1 MKSIKTITI
10 ILICI
15 TIILCGYFYHSK
27 TRQSDLTIQT
37 NSNKIT
43 YHVEIADTHY
53 LRAKGLMHRKSMPQ
67 NHGMLFIFEK
77 PQIISM
83 WMKNTHIPLDMLFVD
98 KNGIIRHIHENA
110 KPFDETIISSV
121 IPVSFVI
128 ELNAGQVK
136 EKNIQTLNQ
145 VIGL

>member
-1 MKSIKTITI
+1 MKNKYFITLAFL
-10 ILICI
+10 IL
-15 TIILCGYFYHSK
+15 TVLLCAYFYPNPPSK
-27 TRQSDLTIQT
+27 TDLNILTESDQ
-37 NSNKIT
+37 IT

-53 LRAKGLMHRKSMPQ
+53 LRTKGLMHRKSMPQ

-121 IPVSFVI
+121 VPVSFVI

>member
-1 MKSIKTITI
+1 M
-10 ILICI
+10 
-15 TIILCGYFYHSK
+15 Y
-27 TRQSDLTIQT
+27 
-37 NSNKIT
+37 
-43 YHVEIADTHY
+43 
-53 LRAKGLMHRKSMPQ
+53 RKSMPQ

-77 PQIISM
+77 PRIISM

-121 IPVSFVI
+121 VPVSFVI

>member
-27 TRQSDLTIQT
+27 TRQSDLAIQT
-37 NSNKIT
+37 NLNKIT

>member
-1 MKSIKTITI
+1 MKNKYFITLAFL
-10 ILICI
+10 IL
-15 TIILCGYFYHSK
+15 TVLLCAYFYPNPPSK
-27 TRQSDLTIQT
+27 TDLNILTESDQ
-37 NSNKIT
+37 IT
-43 YHVEIADTHY
+43 YHVEIADTPY
-53 LRAKGLMHRKSMPQ
+53 LRSKGLMYRKSMPQ

-77 PQIISM
+77 PRIISM

-121 IPVSFVI
+121 VPVSFVI

>member
-1 MKSIKTITI
+1 MKNKYFITLVFL
-10 ILICI
+10 IL
-15 TIILCGYFYHSK
+15 TVLLCAYFYPNPPSK
-27 TRQSDLTIQT
+27 TDLNILTKSDQ
-37 NSNKIT
+37 IT
-43 YHVEIADTHY
+43 YHVEIADTPY
-53 LRAKGLMHRKSMPQ
+53 LRSKGLMYRKSMPK
-67 NHGMLFIFEK
+67 NNGMLFIFEK

-121 IPVSFVI
+121 VPVNFVI

>member
-1 MKSIKTITI
+1 MKSLKIVLTILVCVMI
-10 ILICI
+10 M
-15 TIILCGYFYHSK
+15 LCGYFYYPK
-27 TRQSDLTIQT
+27 TVQSDLTIKT
-37 NSNKIT
+37 DLNEIT
-43 YHVEIADTHY
+43 YHIEIANTPY
-53 LRAKGLMHRKSMPQ
+53 LRAKGLMYRKSMPK
-67 NHGMLFIFEK
+67 NHGMLFIFEE
-77 PQIISM
+77 PQIIPM

-121 IPVSFVI
+121 VPVTFVI

-136 EKNIQTLNQ
+136 EKNIQITNQ

>member
-1 MKSIKTITI
+1 MKNKYFITLAFL
-10 ILICI
+10 IL
-15 TIILCGYFYHSK
+15 TVLLCAYFYPNPPNK
-27 TRQSDLTIQT
+27 TDLNILTESDQ
-37 NSNKIT
+37 IT
-43 YHVEIADTHY
+43 YHVEIADTPY
-53 LRAKGLMHRKSMPQ
+53 LRSKGLMYRKSMPQ

-77 PQIISM
+77 PRIISM

-121 IPVSFVI
+121 VPISFVI

>member
-1 MKSIKTITI
+1 MKNKYFITLAFL
-10 ILICI
+10 IL
-15 TIILCGYFYHSK
+15 TVLLCAYFYPNPPSK
-27 TRQSDLTIQT
+27 TDLNILTE
-37 NSNKIT
+37 SNQIT

-77 PQIISM
+77 PRIISM

-121 IPVSFVI
+121 VPVSFVI

-145 VIGL
+145 VIDL